1 MHPGH
6 LQTYRSILKT
16 QTPKGD
22 LREHPSATPCPN
34 LVGSP
39 PTAAILQRGRS
50 LDPLVQSV
58 FSLQIFPEHPSRAS
72 Q

>member
-6 LQTYRSILKT
+6 LQTYYSIPRM

-34 LVGSP
+34 LVRSP
-39 PTAAILQRGRS
+39 HCAVPQRGRS
-50 LDPLVQSV
+50 LDPLLQSV
-58 FSLQIFPEHPSRAS
+58 FSLQIFPEHP
-72 Q
+72 